1 MTPAEIAKKVMAE
14 IPDKGSNT
22 EVHFEAVRTLIE
34 QAIVEDRA
42 RWSLRFGYIQNVL
55 GPKPMCA
62 ENNCEGCQVEMEQA
76 LEAAKL
82 ALEEIHGEPS
92 GKSV

>member
-22 EVHFEAVRTLIE
+22 EAHFEAVRTLIE
-34 QAIVEDRA
+34 QAIIEDRA
-42 RWSLRFGYIQNVL
+42 RWSLRFGYIQSVL
-55 GPKPMCA
+55 GPKPMCS
-62 ENNCEGCQVEMEQA
+62 ENTCAGCQVEAEQA

-82 ALEEIHGEPS
+82 ALEEINDEQSAKPA
-92 GKSV
+92 